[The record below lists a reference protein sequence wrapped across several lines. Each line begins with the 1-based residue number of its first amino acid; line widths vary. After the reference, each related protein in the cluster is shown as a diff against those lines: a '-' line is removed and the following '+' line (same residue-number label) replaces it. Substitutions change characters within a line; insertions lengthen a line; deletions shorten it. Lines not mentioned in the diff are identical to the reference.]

1 MTLPSSTSVTTS
13 LGPAVERAT
22 QALAHLRGRIAAQH
36 AAGGMGIPTCGLATD
51 LFDGL
56 VSDAWRA
63 VVADRGEAEARM
75 LGPHIA
81 LVAHG
86 GFGRREMAPFSD
98 IDLMLLHDGAI
109 APGLVAPFARRLLQ
123 DLFDAGLSVGQSVRS
138 VAEAA
143 DLAARDATIFS
154 TLLDC
159 RTLAGRDDLVG
170 RLRGRLWGV
179 AARGR
184 RRMAALLSAARG
196 EERGKYGQTV
206 FLLEPNLKRSP
217 GGLRDIQLIR
227 WLGLVWWGDESW
239 AGSVTLD
246 DLVLVG
252 GLSRGDADAVRDAAE
267 FLMRLRNELHI
278 HAGKAA
284 DELTRDEQVRIAAAR
299 GINAAGGLLGV
310 ERFMREYFHHSR
322 RVADIADAMAEGC
335 RRPHRLRSWFSG
347 LLGHRI
353 DGRYR
358 VGPLSIDLVPHAPS
372 ETASSLDG
380 VMRLLELS
388 ALYGMPV
395 DHNAWLMVRA
405 AASRLTDAIGEKA
418 RRRFLAMFDRPAS
431 TGDILRRLHEI
442 GLLERF
448 IPAFAHARHLL
459 QFNNYHKYTVD
470 EHSIVAVEK
479 AAALAAD
486 DGWLGTVWGQ
496 IRRKRTLLLAILI
509 HDLGKG
515 FEEDHSEVG
524 ARIARD
530 TAAIFGLPED
540 EAAILEFLV
549 HKHLLMA
556 HLAFRRD
563 VDDTSLV
570 VRFARD
576 VGSPEVLRMLTV
588 LTAADVSAVGPGTWN
603 RWKADLLG
611 DLYFKTLGHLD
622 GESPSIPA
630 ERTRQAIERM
640 LEGRDP
646 ADPSVSL
653 ARGLPLSC
661 LRDRD
666 PATILEHAA
675 ALAKLPSDGVLV
687 DARWQ
692 EETSTL
698 AIMVGTRETVA
709 SGIFHRITGGLT
721 SQRLEILAADIHTL
735 LDGLVID
742 HFVVRDPDFGGEPP
756 ADRVADIKQAI
767 RASLKA
773 DDPPVFSRC
782 WNPFAPQ
789 IAAASRLP
797 TRVLFDNESS
807 ERSTILEVFTHDSPG
822 LLYGIARTLF
832 DAGLCVQAAKIGTFS
847 DQVVDAFHV
856 TDGDGR
862 KVTDPQRLDRLRRAL
877 ERVAAPLTSP
887 SASD

>member
-1 MTLPSSTSVTTS
+1 GPRDVAALPGCLPRVT
-13 LGPAVERAT
+13 G
-22 QALAHLRGRIAAQH
+22 H
-36 AAGGMGIPTCGLATD
+36 AASIIR
-51 LFDGL
+51 L
-56 VSDAWRA
+56 VELS
-63 VVADRGEAEARM
+63 M
-75 LGPHIA
+75 LY
-81 LVAHG
+81 
-86 GFGRREMAPFSD
+86 D
-98 IDLMLLHDGAI
+98 
-109 APGLVAPFARRLLQ
+109 
-123 DLFDAGLSVGQSVRS
+123 
-138 VAEAA
+138 
-143 DLAARDATIFS
+143 
-154 TLLDC
+154 
-159 RTLAGRDDLVG
+159 
-170 RLRGRLWGV
+170 
-179 AARGR
+179 
-184 RRMAALLSAARG
+184 
-196 EERGKYGQTV
+196 
-206 FLLEPNLKRSP
+206 
-217 GGLRDIQLIR
+217 
-227 WLGLVWWGDESW
+227 
-239 AGSVTLD
+239 
-246 DLVLVG
+246 
-252 GLSRGDADAVRDAAE
+252 
-267 FLMRLRNELHI
+267 
-278 HAGKAA
+278 
-284 DELTRDEQVRIAAAR
+284 
-299 GINAAGGLLGV
+299 
-310 ERFMREYFHHSR
+310 
-322 RVADIADAMAEGC
+322 
-335 RRPHRLRSWFSG
+335 
-347 LLGHRI
+347 
-353 DGRYR
+353 
-358 VGPLSIDLVPHAPS
+358 LSIAHA
-372 ETASSLDG
+372 TWQA
-380 VMRLLELS
+380 
-388 ALYGMPV
+388 
-395 DHNAWLMVRA
+395 VRA
-405 AASRLTDAIGEKA
+405 AAPSLSRDADSATKA
-418 RRRFLAMFDRPAS
+418 AFLALFTHPDGLAAA
-431 TGDILRRLHEI
+431 LRRLHEV
-442 GLLERF
+442 GVLEIV
-448 IPAFAHARHLL
+448 IPQFEHARHLL

-479 AAALAAD
+479 AAALATD

-530 TAAIFGLPED
+530 TAAILGLPED

-570 VRFARD
+570 VRFASD

-646 ADPSVSL
+646 ADPAVSL
-653 ARGLPLSC
+653 ARSLPLAC

-666 PATILEHAA
+666 PATILGHAA
-675 ALAKLPSDGVLV
+675 ALARLPPDGVLV

-735 LDGLVID
+735 VNGLVID
-742 HFVVRDPDFGGEPP
+742 HFVVRDPDYGGEPP
-756 ADRVADIKQAI
+756 SDRVADVKQAI

-773 DDPPVFSRC
+773 DDPPVFARC

-832 DAGLCVQAAKIGTFS
+832 DAGLCVQSAKIGTFS

-862 KVTDPQRLDRLRRAL
+862 KVTGPQRLDRLRRAL
-877 ERVAAPLTSP
+877 ERVAAPP
-887 SASD
+887 WP